1 MYSLLSLLLLVVGY
15 VVGSIPFGLLIGR
28 MAGVDVRLKGSK
40 NIGATNVNRVA
51 GVKFGVL
58 TLICDVLKGSLP
70 MLLTSLLLPEEY
82 GDRELVIALTGVM
95 SVLGHMFSCFLGF
108 KGGKGVATGLGVFLV
123 LSPPAVGI
131 SIAVFLVAVLVSG
144 FVSLGSVLASGLLPI
159 WLWILGAPRVVIG
172 AAFLVALLIILKHHE
187 NIRRLLNG
195 KEKSWRGAPE
205 EEKEEVER
213 REGDGDRRQPGNE
226 RRRAVDRRRRK

>member
-1 MYSLLSLLLLVVGY
+1 MYSLLFLLLPAVGY
-15 VVGSIPFGLLIGR
+15 FVGSIPFGLLIGR
-28 MAGVDVRLKGSK
+28 MAGVDVRLQGSK

-82 GDRELVIALTGVM
+82 GNRELIIALTGVM

-123 LSPPAVGI
+123 LSPVAVGI
-131 SIAVFLVAVLVSG
+131 SLGVFVVAVLVSG
-144 FVSLGSVLASGLLPI
+144 FVSLASVLASGLLPF
-159 WLWILGAPRVVIG
+159 WLWILDAPRVAIV

-195 KEKSWRGAPE
+195 EEKSWRGVPE
-205 EEKEEVER
+205 KRKENGER
-213 REGDGDRRQPGNE
+213 REGDRDWRQSGNDIN
-226 RRRAVDRRRRK
+226 RSKRK